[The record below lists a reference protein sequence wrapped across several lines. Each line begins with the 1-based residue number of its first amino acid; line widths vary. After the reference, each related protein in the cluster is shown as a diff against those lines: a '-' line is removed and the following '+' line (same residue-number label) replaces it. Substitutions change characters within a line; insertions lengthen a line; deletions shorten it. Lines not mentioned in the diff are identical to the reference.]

1 MYTTVPAVLKL
12 LPEYEALQL
21 ADDNDA
27 GDIADVAVVAVLE
40 EAIEQA
46 DREIDAYAGTV
57 RAVPLDPV
65 PALIGNISAKL
76 AIHNLYLR
84 RPGVDEPEPWQRET
98 TRCLRLLEQIA
109 TGKIA
114 LGAETG
120 TTAEAKTSS
129 PNWSAPGRVMDG
141 MGL

>member
-12 LPEYEALQL
+12 LPEYAVLEL
-21 ADDNDA
+21 ADDNSA
-27 GDIADVAVVAVLE
+27 GDIADADVVSVLE

-65 PALIGNISAKL
+65 PALIENISAKL
-76 AIHNLYLR
+76 AVHNLWLR
-84 RPGVDEPEPWQRET
+84 RPGVEEPENWQRET
-98 TRCLRLLEQIA
+98 ARCLRLLEQIA

-120 TTAEAKTSS
+120 ATAEAKTDTVS
-129 PNWSAPGRVMDG
+129 WSAPGRIMDG
-141 MGL
+141 MDL